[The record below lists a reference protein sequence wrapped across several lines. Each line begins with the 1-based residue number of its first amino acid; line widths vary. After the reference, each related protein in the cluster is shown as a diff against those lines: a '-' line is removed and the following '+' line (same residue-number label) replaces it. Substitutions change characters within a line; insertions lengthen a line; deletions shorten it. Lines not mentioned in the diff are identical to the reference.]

1 MRLQPDES
9 ACGNRDTAVTLTN
22 RRFRAQRGACGVM
35 SPTRAWTI
43 MLVLAFAVHFHGA
56 AAAQDAGA
64 QPHGQEKPIS
74 ADTAS
79 PVAIGA
85 NDATAS
91 TPVEDNEISA
101 APTGLLDVHLRD
113 IDIAIGLQMLSY
125 EARTN
130 IVCGPGVTGKTSANL
145 YNVTLKEALR
155 AILTPGNFA
164 FRTEGR
170 TIFVGT
176 QAEIAAQQ
184 PPGETRVFHLNYI
197 SPAEAASAI
206 RSLLGE
212 TANVVEP
219 GGKAAG
225 AGAAGAEGASS
236 GGGAGGFSGGGG
248 SGGGGKRSGGGSA
261 IGDYV
266 IVSDQQARLTQVE
279 KLLEQLDARPRQ
291 VLVEATMLRAT
302 LSEDN
307 RHGIDFTLLGG
318 VDFEN
323 VSSTSNAGA
332 DLTTGALPPDRLQ
345 KTTINAGTDFAGV
358 VQGGGF
364 RFGII
369 HNNLAAFVRALESVT
384 DVTVV
389 ANPKVVALNRQEGEV
404 IVGRRDGYLTTT
416 VTQTAAI
423 QSVEFLETGTQIRFR
438 PTIGSDGTVRLEVH
452 PKDSNGG
459 LTAANLPFEETTE
472 AHADVLLRDGH
483 TVLIGGLFRERTV
496 SSSERLP
503 LIGSIPGVGLL
514 FQNNANVSGR
524 EEVIILLTVH
534 VLKETDSEMRKNEAL
549 LEDIERVRIGA
560 RRGVLG
566 TGRDRLAQVFF
577 QEALSRFERNEFD
590 LALLNA
596 EISLHN
602 QPRHRQA
609 MLLRERLIGRRVWDE
624 DGVRMRRFA
633 LDLID
638 SGQRLEGRPVRER
651 FGRPRMPGDSQEDN
665 HQR

>member
-1 MRLQPDES
+1 MLQSPDDYGF
-9 ACGNRDTAVTLTN
+9 GNRLTLIAQVCIAVGYACCAAVAQDNNKTESPQN
-22 RRFRAQRGACGVM
+22 RSTSTGF
-35 SPTRAWTI
+35 PTT
-43 MLVLAFAVHFHGA
+43 VPVGA
-56 AAAQDAGA
+56 AD
-64 QPHGQEKPIS
+64 
-74 ADTAS
+74 
-79 PVAIGA
+79 
-85 NDATAS
+85 S
-91 TPVEDNEISA
+91 TPIEDNEIVAS
-101 APTGLLDVHLRD
+101 PTGLLDVHVRD
-113 IDIAIGLQMLSY
+113 IDIALALQMLSY
-125 EARTN
+125 EAKTN
-130 IVCGPGVTGKTSANL
+130 IVCGPGVTGKTSTNL

-197 SPAEAASAI
+197 TPSEAASAI

-212 TANVVEP
+212 AANVVEP
-219 GGKAAG
+219 GGKAGGGSAPP
-225 AGAAGAEGASS
+225 S
-236 GGGAGGFSGGGG
+236 GGDAGFAAGGG
-248 SGGGGKRSGGGSA
+248 SGGGSKRSGGGSP

-302 LSEDN
+302 LNEDN

-345 KTTINAGTDFAGV
+345 KTVINAGTDFAGA
-358 VQGGGF
+358 VQGGGL

-369 HNNLAAFVRALESVT
+369 HNNMAAFIRALESVT

-438 PTIGSDGTVRLEVH
+438 PTIGTDGTVRLEVH

-503 LIGSIPGVGLL
+503 VIGSIPGVGLL
-514 FQNNANVSGR
+514 FQNSGNIGGR

-534 VLKETDSEMRKNEAL
+534 VLKETESEMRRNEAL
-549 LEDIERVRIGA
+549 LEDVERVRIGA

-566 TGRDRLAQVFF
+566 TGRDRLAQAFF
-577 QEALSRFERNEFD
+577 QEAVRQFEHDEFD
-590 LALLNA
+590 LALLNV
-596 EISLHN
+596 EIALHN

-609 MLLRERLIGRRVWDE
+609 ILLRERVLGQRMWDE

-638 SGQRLEGRPVRER
+638 SNRRLEGRPARER
-651 FGRPRMPGDSQEDN
+651 FGRPRMPGDLQEEGM
-665 HQR
+665 RP